1 MMSSGSAGHNSGT
14 LPPMQYPSSSSD
26 ASGVNMNMYA
36 LHERNENTDYDE
48 TKTGKTILKLK
59 IKYLQECYFQ

>member
-26 ASGVNMNMYA
+26 GSSGVTMNMYA

-48 TKTGKTILKLK
+48 SKPGKMAFKH
-59 IKYLQECYFQ
+59 E